1 MKLKAL
7 TLATGIWLAGVSV
20 ANAQCV
26 MCFRTAAAQ
35 QMERARVLNTGILV
49 MGIPPFLILA
59 GFLLLCWR
67 RSRTFAEGP
76 DERTSAVV
84 ERPAA

>member
-1 MKLKAL
+1 MKRL
-7 TLATGIWLAGVSV
+7 LAISSLVAPI

-35 QMERARVLNTGILV
+35 QIERARVLNAGILV
-49 MGIPPFLILA
+49 LGIPPFLILA

-67 RSRTFAEGP
+67 RSRTFAEGQ
-76 DERTSAVV
+76 DEKASETVV
-84 ERPAA
+84 RPAA

>member
-1 MKLKAL
+1 VKLKAV
-7 TLATGIWLAGVSV
+7 AAGVWLAAASV

-35 QMERARVLNTGILV
+35 QIERARVLNAGILV
-49 MGIPPFLILA
+49 LGIPPFLILA

-67 RSRTFAEGP
+67 RSRTFADDRLDEKVP
-76 DERTSAVV
+76 ETIERT
-84 ERPAA
+84 AA